1 MRQEPR
7 DSRRINLAETRQK
20 LLSSSIPRI
29 PRLGFRARSPIKLR
43 YLRAPVQPHPE
54 REGEVKARNG
64 GGTKRLPHRLRRIAT
79 KNKTLSIEAS
89 SCVAGPIRSSGY
101 ALQHRAGKPSLERR
115 LDRRLSERLP
125 IVFHVGVAAEDQCR
139 G

>member
-1 MRQEPR
+1 MRREPR

-64 GGTKRLPHRLRRIAT
+64 GTKRLPHRLRRIAT

-89 SCVAGPIRSSGY
+89 SRVAGPIRSSGY
-101 ALQHRAGKPSLERR
+101 ALRHRAGKPSLERR

-125 IVFHVGVAAEDQCR
+125 IVFHVGVAAEDQRR